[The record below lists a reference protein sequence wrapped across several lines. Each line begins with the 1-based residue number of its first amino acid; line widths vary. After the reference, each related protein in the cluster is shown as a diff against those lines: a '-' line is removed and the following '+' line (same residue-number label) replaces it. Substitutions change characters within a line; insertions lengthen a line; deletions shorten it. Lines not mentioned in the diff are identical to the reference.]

1 MNDEA
6 VERIELRIAYLENA
20 NNELSDVVYRQQ
32 QEILEMR
39 ERMGLLANRFDELE
53 NKPRVWTASEEKPP
67 HY

>member
-1 MNDEA
+1 MNNEA

-32 QEILEMR
+32 QEILALC
-39 ERMGLLANRFDELE
+39 ERLGMLSSRFDELE
-53 NKPRVWTASEEKPP
+53 NKPRDWNAAEEKPP

>member
-1 MNDEA
+1 MNNEA

-39 ERMGLLANRFDELE
+39 ERMGLLVNRFDELE
-53 NKPRVWTASEEKPP
+53 NKPRDWTASEEKPP

>member
-6 VERIELRIAYLENA
+6 VERIELRLAYLENA

-32 QEILEMR
+32 QEIAELR
-39 ERMGLLANRFDELE
+39 ARLGLLANRFDELE
-53 NKPRVWTASEEKPP
+53 NKPAEWTAVDEKPP

>member
-39 ERMGLLANRFDELE
+39 ERMGLLVNRFDELE
-53 NKPRVWTASEEKPP
+53 NKPRDWTASEEKPP

>member
-1 MNDEA
+1 MNNEA
-6 VERIELRIAYLENA
+6 IERIELRIAYLENA

-53 NKPRVWTASEEKPP
+53 NKPRDWTASEEKPP

>member
-6 VERIELRIAYLENA
+6 VERIELRIAYLESA

-32 QEILEMR
+32 QEILELR
-39 ERMGLLANRFDELE
+39 ERMGLLVNRFDELE
-53 NKPRVWTASEEKPP
+53 NKPRDWNAAEEKPP

>member
-32 QEILEMR
+32 QEILELR
-39 ERMGLLANRFDELE
+39 ERMGLLVNRFDELE
-53 NKPRVWTASEEKPP
+53 NKPRDWTASEEKPP